1 MVYGEIKKET
11 PISQISYVMRTG
23 VFETNANSE
32 GLDQSAYQHILIR
45 ACKQCLSMFPAVSN

>member
-11 PISQISYVMRTG
+11 PISQISYVMRTE

-32 GLDQSAYQHILIR
+32 GLDQSAHAYSDQGL
-45 ACKQCLSMFPAVSN
+45 